1 MLVLVVLI
9 GTVFVFSQLL
19 VLHSADGRIFD
30 VEEAPS
36 ERVVIV
42 LGASVLRSGQPS
54 DMLADRLLTALD
66 LYHAGK
72 AEKFLLSGDHGKVD
86 YDEVESMRKFLL
98 EREVS
103 EGDIVLDHAG
113 FDTFDSMSRAKKVF
127 GLNEALVVS
136 QSYHLP
142 RAIYVAENNDLEVF
156 GVSADRQNYV
166 KIEYFK
172 LREMLARVKAVL
184 DVWLGS
190 EPKFLGEEISI

>member
-184 DVWLGS
+184 DVWLRS
-190 EPKFLGEEISI
+190 KPKFLGEEISI